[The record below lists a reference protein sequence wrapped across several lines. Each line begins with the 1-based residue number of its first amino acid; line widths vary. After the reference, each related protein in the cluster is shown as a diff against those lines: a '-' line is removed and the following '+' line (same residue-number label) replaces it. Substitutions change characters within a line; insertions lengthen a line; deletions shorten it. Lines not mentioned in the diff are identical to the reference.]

1 MTTLTPTPKQQ
12 FLDANGNPLVGGK
25 VYTYAAG
32 TTSPLTTYTDQ
43 SGSVPNTNPV
53 ILDSRGEAAIWLGV
67 ASYKLKLT
75 TSTDVEIWTVDNIV
89 SASVQ
94 ALADL
99 SESGGSALVGY
110 LPAGTGAVA
119 TTVQAKLRQTV
130 SVKDFGAVGDGTTD
144 DTAAIQAAAT
154 YAASTA
160 KTLFAPTPS
169 SQYLITS
176 TVTINSPFIA
186 EWASGLGN
194 GSIGP
199 FVARSNITVFR
210 VIGSRL
216 NIENI
221 GIHFDLSAP
230 ATSNAIGFLFG
241 DSTTQFSNNFVRNCY
256 VRYAYNAFKANNA
269 GTGTLWNNT
278 FVNCRGDLSQH
289 YAWYFDAL
297 VGSTTQTW
305 IDCMNDGEPT
315 ATTGAGWYTNNVDDV
330 AFINCQ
336 SDDCYDGNAIYIN
349 LATTALV
356 KNFRSEGTYFRTNAS
371 QLIYCNA
378 TADISNV
385 KLESS
390 VIQVGAGNRMSVV
403 RFGASA
409 GGGVVGDIIL
419 QTDTITSGTVYRVD
433 TNGLQFGKGNAVIT
447 GSNIKLADVR
457 RDDVGDKTRFANK
470 FGRMA
475 AGNAAPT
482 AGTFE
487 AGDQYLTVSVSGT
500 RSDFGKL
507 CITSGTAGTLSGVTG
522 SVASGGRLVT
532 VSSTANISEGSYITI
547 AGVSGVKRVVHVY
560 DATSLYIDSDS
571 DATVT
576 TNGVSFSA
584 PAFKLIGG
592 AGKGTTAQRPS
603 PGANDY
609 GAVYLDTTL
618 DADGKPIW
626 WNGTAW
632 VDATGA
638 VV

>member
-1 MTTLTPTPKQQ
+1 MSVLSVQPTFQIFTEADGQPLENGYIWIGTANLDPQVNPISVYWDAALTQPAVQPIRTI
-12 FLDANGNPLVGGK
+12 NGYPAK
-25 VYTYAAG
+25 
-32 TTSPLTTYTDQ
+32 
-43 SGSVPNTNPV
+43 SGSPGRLYVNSDYSIRVQNKNG
-53 ILDSRGEAAIWLGV
+53 SAIYS
-67 ASYKLKLT
+67 APE
-75 TSTDVEIWTVDNIV
+75 STDKY
-89 SASVQ
+89 S
-94 ALADL
+94 
-99 SESGGSALVGY
+99 SELITF
-110 LPAGTGAVA
+110 LQAGTGAVA
-119 TTVQAKLRQTV
+119 TTVQAKLREFV
-130 SVKDFGAVGDGTTD
+130 SVKDFGAKGDGTTD

-154 YAASTA
+154 YCAANA
-160 KTLFAPTPS
+160 KTLYAPTPA

-176 TVTINSPFIA
+176 TITINSPFVG
-186 EWASGLGN
+186 EWASGLGS

-199 FVARSNITVFR
+199 FVARSNITVFK

-221 GIHFDLSAP
+221 GIHFDLGAP

-256 VRYAYNAFKANNA
+256 VRYAYNAFKSNNS
-269 GTGTLWNNT
+269 GTGTIWNNT
-278 FVNCRGDLSQH
+278 FINCRGDLSQQ

-315 ATTGAGWYTNNVDDV
+315 ATAGAGWYINNVDDV

-336 SDDCYDGNAIYIN
+336 SDDCYDGNAIYVN
-349 LATTALV
+349 LASMVTI
-356 KNFRSEGTYFRTNAS
+356 KNFRSEATYFRTNAS

-385 KLESS
+385 KLQSS

-403 RFGASA
+403 RLGASA
-409 GGGVVGDIIL
+409 GGGVIGNIIYESN
-419 QTDTITSGTVYRVD
+419 TITSGTVYRVD

-447 GSNIKLADVR
+447 GANIKLADVR
-457 RDDVGDKTRFANK
+457 RDDVGDRTRFANK

-475 AGNAAPT
+475 ADNAAPT

-487 AGDQYLTVSVSGT
+487 AGDQYLTVSVNGT
-500 RSDFGKL
+500 KSDFGKL

-522 SVASGGRLVT
+522 SVSAGGRLVT
-532 VSSTANISEGSYITI
+532 VSSTANIPEGSYITI
-547 AGVSGVKRVVHVY
+547 AGVSGVKRVVHIY
-560 DATSLYIDSDS
+560 DATRLYIDSDAN
-571 DATVT
+571 ATVT

-592 AGKGTTAQRPS
+592 AGKGTTAQRPT

>member
-1 MTTLTPTPKQQ
+1 MPAIAVNPPFPLFTDADGQP
-12 FLDANGNPLVGGK
+12 LDDAYIYIGTAN
-25 VYTYAAG
+25 
-32 TTSPLTTYTDQ
+32 Q
-43 SGSVPNTNPV
+43 NPV
-53 ILDSRGEAAIWLGV
+53 SNPITVYWDSALTITATQPIRTSGGYPVYNGSPARFYTNSDYSILLRDKNGAFI
-67 ASYKLKLT
+67 YT
-75 TSTDVEIWTVDNIV
+75 
-89 SASVQ
+89 SASET
-94 ALADL
+94 DFIS
-99 SESGGSALVGY
+99 SEFVTFIQS
-110 LPAGTGAVA
+110 GTGAVA
-119 TTVQAKLRQTV
+119 TTVQTKLRETV
-130 SVKDFGAVGDGTTD
+130 SVKDFGATGDGVTD

-154 YAASTA
+154 YCSANA
-160 KTLFAPTPS
+160 KTLYAPTPAF
-169 SQYLITS
+169 QYLITS
-176 TVTINSPFIA
+176 TITINSPFVG
-186 EWASGLGN
+186 EWASGLGS

-199 FVARSNITVFR
+199 FVARSNITVFK

-221 GIHFDLSAP
+221 GIHFDLGAP

-256 VRYAYNAFKANNA
+256 VRYAYNAFKSNSA
-269 GTGTLWNNT
+269 GSGTLWNNT
-278 FVNCRGDLSQH
+278 FTNCRGDLCQQ

-315 ATTGAGWYTNNVDDV
+315 ATAGAGWYVNNVDDV

-336 SDDCYDGNAIYIN
+336 SDDCYDGNAIYVN
-349 LATTALV
+349 LASMVTI

-371 QLIYCNA
+371 QLIYCNS

-385 KLESS
+385 KLQSGF
-390 VIQVGAGNRMSVV
+390 IQVGAGNRMSIV

-409 GGGVVGDIIL
+409 GGGVIGDIL
-419 QTDTITSGTVYRVD
+419 YQTNAITSGTVYRLD
-433 TNGLQFGKGNAVIT
+433 TNGLQFGKGSAVIT

-457 RDDVGDKTRFANK
+457 RDDVGDRTRFANK

-475 AGNAAPT
+475 ANNAAPT

-487 AGDQYLTVSVSGT
+487 VGDQYLTTNVSGT

-507 CITSGTAGTLSGVTG
+507 CITSGTAGTLSSVTGGVT
-522 SVASGGRLVT
+522 SGGRLVT
-532 VSSTANISEGSYITI
+532 VTGTGNIPEGGYITI

-560 DATSLYIDSDS
+560 DATKLYIDSDA
-571 DATVT
+571 DATVS
-576 TNGVSFSA
+576 GAAVAFSS

-592 AGKGTTAQRPS
+592 AGKGTTAQRPT

-609 GAVYLDTTL
+609 GAIYLDTTL